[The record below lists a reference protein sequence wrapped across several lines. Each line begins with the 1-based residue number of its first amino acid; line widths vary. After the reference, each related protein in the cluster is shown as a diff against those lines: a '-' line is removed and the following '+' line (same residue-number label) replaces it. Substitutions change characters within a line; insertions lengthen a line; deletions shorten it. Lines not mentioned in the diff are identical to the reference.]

1 VARRKAIRTVGRSRL
16 GGGGSTMLG
25 ILFGLVLG
33 ILIALG
39 VAWYVNKAPLPFQS
53 KAAKPATPATK
64 PATPATK
71 QNEPADTADEPP
83 REAKAAPAPAV
94 QPAQPAQPAPPT
106 TAPVTLPGRPGEK
119 QVERPRFDFYKML
132 PSGEEPSAKAE
143 RPEKKPEVAPAP
155 APAPTEPMFLQAG
168 SFQNPGEAD
177 NLKAKLALLGLE
189 AGVQATELPG
199 KGTVHRVRIGPFT
212 KPAAMNRARALLA
225 ENGVQA
231 KVVKVK

>member
-1 VARRKAIRTVGRSRL
+1 MARRKAIRTVGRSRP

-53 KAAKPATPATK
+53 KAGKPAAPASK
-64 PATPATK
+64 PAAPATK
-71 QNEPADTADEPP
+71 QSEPADTADEPP
-83 REAKAAPAPAV
+83 RQAKAAPPAA
-94 QPAQPAQPAPPT
+94 QPAQPAQPAT
-106 TAPVTLPGRPGEK
+106 QATAPVTLPGRPGEK
-119 QVERPRFDFYKML
+119 PAERPRFDFYKML
-132 PSGEEPSAKAE
+132 PSGEEPSAKSE

-155 APAPTEPMFLQAG
+155 APAPTEPTFLQAG

>member
-1 VARRKAIRTVGRSRL
+1 
-16 GGGGSTMLG
+16 MLG

-53 KAAKPATPATK
+53 KASKPAAPAVPAAKPSAAPTR
-64 PATPATK
+64 
-71 QNEPADTADEPP
+71 QNEPADAAEEPP
-83 REAKAAPAPAV
+83 PRQAKSAPPVAPPTP
-94 QPAQPAQPAPPT
+94 PAQPAVQA
-106 TAPVTLPGRPGEK
+106 TAPVTLPGKPGEK
-119 QVERPRFDFYKML
+119 PAERPRFDFYKML

-143 RPEKKPEVAPAP
+143 KPEKKPETPA
-155 APAPTEPMFLQAG
+155 APTAAFPEPMFLQAG

-189 AGVQATELPG
+189 AGVQAAELPG

-212 KPAAMNRARALLA
+212 KPGSMNRARALLA

-231 KVVKVK
+231 KVVKAK